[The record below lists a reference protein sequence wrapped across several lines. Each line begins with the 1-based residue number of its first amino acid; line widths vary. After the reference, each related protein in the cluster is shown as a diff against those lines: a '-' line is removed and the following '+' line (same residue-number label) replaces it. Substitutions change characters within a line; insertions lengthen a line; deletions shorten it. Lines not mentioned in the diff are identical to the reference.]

1 MEQQI
6 NEAVEQIL
14 ETTEPVSESAK
25 PVSEIPELLSTGG
38 KRVKKGGKMPLA
50 ILGILV
56 AVLAAGYVGLCA
68 YANSQDTFYPNS
80 NINFIDVSGLTPE
93 EAQAKLDEEL
103 PAFEVPLY
111 NAENPDP
118 ANPLLTVTL
127 EELGFDP
134 ETAGQE
140 TNIDYDKWV
149 HTLWFLQNERSF
161 LYKGWD
167 FFQHLTGNSGG
178 AMFVYSLEGSKFE
191 AAVDSIRQQLT
202 VPALDTAYTLEEN
215 AIQITKAKDG
225 CFVDRDALKE
235 NLSLAG
241 TSANGRLVTIETAPA
256 QVLTAQEIY
265 DQVAGE
271 MKNAGYDST
280 TDSITPEQVGA
291 EFDVKAAQAALDA
304 AEPGETVKIAAEIQ
318 FPAVTAA
325 DLEAVLFRDVL
336 GEYTTNVSGTA
347 ARKSNVKL
355 SAASIN
361 NYVMNTGDVFSYN
374 GVVGQRTA
382 ANGYQPAPAYV
393 KGETVDEIGGGIC
406 QTSST
411 LYIACLRGNL
421 EITERYAH
429 RYIPAYVPAGMDAT
443 VSWGGPD
450 YKFTNNTDYPIKIVT
465 SYANSKLT
473 VKILGTNVDG
483 SYGRMTNEQ
492 LSTTAWETVYQEDET
507 VAPGTQTVKTTAYT
521 GSKWRTY
528 HHIYDANG
536 KLIDSHYEAT
546 SDYKA
551 RNKVILVAPGE
562 LPGAEPPV
570 PVVTPIPLPENP
582 APVDPVPVAPTPA
595 EPVPVEPTPAEPA
608 PEVPESGSEE
618 TDVPIIVVPDLTEVP
633 AE

>member
-127 EELGFDP
+127 AELGYDR
-134 ETAGQE
+134 EAAGQSSTYE
-140 TNIDYDKWV
+140 DWPG
-149 HTLWFLQNERSF
+149 TLRFQQSAKPFLA
-161 LYKGWD
+161 KGWD
-167 FFQHLTGNSGG
+167 YIQHMMGNRGS
-178 AMFVYSLEGSKFE
+178 AVFVYDLEGSKFE

-241 TSANGRLVTIETAPA
+241 TSANGRLVTIETDPA

-291 EFDVKAAQAALDA
+291 EFDVKTAQAALDA

-411 LYIACLRGNL
+411 LYLACLRGNL

-465 SYANSKLT
+465 SYVNNKLT
-473 VKILGTNVDG
+473 VKILGTNADG

-582 APVDPVPVAPTPA
+582 APVDPAPVDPTPA

-633 AE
+633 VE